1 MATNAPYI
9 DVAYGLSQPLLNVFP
24 FPIVSTRN
32 PTSADRAQLGTVWVN
47 KSTNDYFVLTSVAAN
62 VSTWSSVSNG
72 AGIFTSLEATTG
84 NITADLG
91 DIVATAG
98 NVQAGVNV
106 TAGAIVA
113 AGTAITAG
121 TTITAAGNIR
131 STGGDIIANA
141 GNITAVVGDV
151 SAGGDVIAIS
161 DITSSSGNIIAAAGN
176 ITATLGDI
184 TAATGDIE
192 ASAGAIRGDQVEST
206 GDLGGVALT
215 TSFTNATNTALSSG
229 TLSIKSTSANPGDNA
244 GFIKIYVGATT
255 AYLPYFTNIA
265 P

>member
-1 MATNAPYI
+1 MATNQPLK
-9 DVAYGLSQPLLNVFP
+9 VAYGLSDALLNVFAA
-24 FPIVSTRN
+24 PIISTRN
-32 PTSADRAQLGTVWVN
+32 PTTADRAQLGTIWVN
-47 KSTNDYFVLTSVAAN
+47 KSSKDYFVLTSVVAN
-62 VSTWSSVSNG
+62 VATWTSVSNG
-72 AGIFTSLEATTG
+72 TGIFTSLEATTG

-131 STGGDIIANA
+131 STGGNIIANSGDIIATA
-141 GNITAVVGDV
+141 GNVTAGAAITA
-151 SAGGDVIAIS
+151 ST
-161 DITSSSGNIIAAAGN
+161 DITATSGNILASAGN

-184 TAATGDIE
+184 TAVAGDIVATVGAVNGAQLE
-192 ASAGAIRGDQVEST
+192 AT
-206 GDLGGVALT
+206 GDLGGVVSV
-215 TSFTNATNTALSSG
+215 TSFTNAVDTAQSTG
-229 TLSIKSTSANPGDNA
+229 TLSILSDSANPGNNA
-244 GFIKIYVGATT
+244 GFLKIYVGATT
-255 AYLPYFTNIA
+255 AYIPYFTNIA